1 MLMLISFTKPLS
13 RYCTLSYLR
22 VNYLLPQPGGKPVS
36 DDWPAGHGILSPMN
50 HIIDKY

>member
-1 MLMLISFTKPLS
+1 MFISFTKP
-13 RYCTLSYLR
+13 LR